1 MKRLILALMLM
12 AVCLIAQAE
21 DVIVLVSG
29 ATVKARVIEVGVSEI
44 TYRRADNPDGPV
56 YKIAKSDVRCIVYP
70 NGTADLFSESQAP
83 VVADSSSVT
92 TTTTTS
98 VTTLLPSD
106 KVLSEGDGYERL
118 WTRVMVGYNS
128 VLGDAGNDTC
138 SYSGISAHYLVD
150 WRLTRDYPLYVETGV
165 SAAFYTKTKTVRTIS
180 SVMSADA
187 EGNLTF
193 RTKRVVL
200 RSSYLWA
207 GIPVNL
213 TYRTMLPGTKLE
225 AIPVAGV
232 LPHWYIVGRIDDRVP
247 TGKELAGIKLYDGVK
262 QYDCFDR
269 NDMKALCQNCG
280 LDPLKYNRF
289 QLSWN
294 LGLSLRYKHYLVSYL
309 FQKDWTRLD
318 KIYGDN
324 NKLCHHH
331 VCVGYA
337 F

>member
-1 MKRLILALMLM
+1 MKRLILALMLL
-12 AVCLIAQAE
+12 AVCIIAQAE

-29 ATVKARVIEVGVSEI
+29 ATVKARVIEVGISEI

-83 VVADSSSVT
+83 VVADTSSVT
-92 TTTTTS
+92 TTTASS
-98 VTTLLPSD
+98 VTTLLPGD
-106 KVLSEGDGYERL
+106 KATGEDGYERL

-128 VLGDAGNDTC
+128 VLGDADNDTC
-138 SYSGISAHYLVD
+138 SYSGVSAHYLID

-165 SAAFYTKTKTVRTIS
+165 SAAFYTKTKTVRTLS
-180 SVMSADA
+180 GVKLDA
-187 EGNLTF
+187 EGGVGAIK
-193 RTKRVVL
+193 TKRVVL

-213 TYRTMLPGTKLE
+213 TYRTVLPGTKLE

-247 TGKELAGIKLYDGVK
+247 TGKELAGTKLYGGVK
-262 QYDCFDR
+262 QYNCFDHSE
-269 NDMKALCQNCG
+269 MTALCRNRG